1 MSGLSDNSAGL
12 RLLKKGRHGLL
23 RAIFSRAGLLLILML
38 LQILLFV
45 VVFGRLRIYLPHYV
59 TIGAVFSSVMA
70 LYLLNSRHDNSTKI
84 TWIVIIMLLP
94 VVGALLYLY
103 TRSDVGHRLL
113 RDRYVRLSDAMRDS
127 IPQDP
132 ETVERFR
139 QEEPDAVGLSNYV
152 NRTGRFPVY
161 DRTDV
166 RYFPLGDDMFPVLLE
181 ELEKAEED
189 YQKQHGFTESDM
201 AALKTGDVEQAVPIF
216 LGTDDPV
223 YKGMFSMGVKNMYR
237 LVDTHVYIGK
247 AYTARS
253 IKDEVLGYQAFHGD
267 QQAVV
272 AISGKYDDVRKMAIS
287 YTKEEFIET
296 KEDAL
301 DAICELINCI
311 NGLYATEKSKQDTR
325 IELDPPNFNVSYA
338 EALSEEMFVLPV
350 YICGGEVKYI
360 IAVSKDIVVG

>member
-1 MSGLSDNSAGL
+1 MLDRLIGNFLVEQGLITRTQLLEAYKIQEQSRAKLGVIAVAEKLMTIAQAEQVNTLQSTMDKKFGDIAIEKGYLAENQVA
-12 RLLKKGRHGLL
+12 RLLELQGNTYLIFLQAVVDLGLL
-23 RAIFSRAGLLLILML
+23 TM
-38 LQILLFV
+38 
-45 VVFGRLRIYLPHYV
+45 
-59 TIGAVFSSVMA
+59 
-70 LYLLNSRHDNSTKI
+70 DK
-84 TWIVIIMLLP
+84 
-94 VVGALLYLY
+94 
-103 TRSDVGHRLL
+103 
-113 RDRYVRLSDAMRDS
+113 
-127 IPQDP
+127 
-132 ETVERFR
+132 
-139 QEEPDAVGLSNYV
+139 
-152 NRTGRFPVY
+152 
-161 DRTDV
+161 
-166 RYFPLGDDMFPVLLE
+166 
-181 ELEKAEED
+181 LEKAEED
-189 YQKQHGFTESDM
+189 YQKLHGFTESDM

-216 LGTDDPV
+216 LDTDDPV

-247 AYTARS
+247 AYTARA

-311 NGLYATEKSKQDTR
+311 NGLYATEKSRQDTR

-338 EALSEEMFVLPV
+338 EALSEEMIVLPV